1 MAVERVGAAEAAD
14 VLARAFLDDPVLTY
28 LVRPREVRLVLGA
41 LCLDGIA
48 EGIRADG
55 RLVAA
60 SVWLPPG
67 RHSSPLRQL
76 PSWGRLAVRNPPAV
90 PRLLRAGRTLDALHP
105 QEPHWFLSLLGV
117 LPELQG
123 AGLGSALVAPGLERA
138 AGEVVH
144 LDTGRPENVP
154 WYRRF
159 GFDLAAEVRAVP
171 GAPPSWAMRAQ
182 PSALTR
188 L

>member
-14 VLARAFLDDPVLTY
+14 VLAHAFFDDPVLTY

-41 LCLDGIA
+41 LSLEGIA
-48 EGIRADG
+48 EGIRAGG

-67 RHSSPLRQL
+67 AHPSVTRQL
-76 PSWGRLAVRNPPAV
+76 PAWARLAARNPQAV
-90 PRLLRAGRTLDALHP
+90 RRLLRAGRTLDALHP
-105 QEPHWFLSLLGV
+105 DEPHWFLSLLGV

-123 AGLGSALVAPGLERA
+123 TGLGSALVQPGLERA

-159 GFDLAAEVRAVP
+159 GFEVTAEVHAVP
-171 GAPPSWAMRAQ
+171 GAPPSWGMQR
-182 PSALTR
+182 PP
-188 L
+188 

>member
-1 MAVERVGAAEAAD
+1 VIEPVGAAEAAD
-14 VLARAFLDDPVLTY
+14 VLARAFADDPVLTY

-41 LCLDGIA
+41 LCLEGFA
-48 EGIRADG
+48 EGVRVDG

-60 SVWLPPG
+60 SVWRPPG
-67 RHSSPLRQL
+67 EHGSPLRQV
-76 PSWGRLAVRNPPAV
+76 PAWARLAVRHPAAV

-105 QEPHWFLSLLGV
+105 EEPHWFLSLLGV

-123 AGLGSALVAPGLERA
+123 TGLGSALLRPGLERA
-138 AGEVVH
+138 EGELVH

-159 GFDLAAEVRAVP
+159 GFEVTEKIHAVP
-171 GAPPSWAMRAQ
+171 GAPPSWGMWRK
-182 PSALTR
+182 PP
-188 L
+188 

>member
-1 MAVERVGAAEAAD
+1 MVERVGAAEAAD
-14 VLARAFLDDPVLTY
+14 VLARAFFDDPVLTY

-67 RHSSPLRQL
+67 EHSSSLRQL
-76 PSWGRLAVRNPPAV
+76 PAWARLAVRNPRAL

-105 QEPHWFLSLLGV
+105 DEPHWFLSLLGV

-123 AGLGSALVAPGLERA
+123 TGLGSALVGPGLARA
-138 AGEVVH
+138 DGHLVH

-159 GFDLAAEVRAVP
+159 GFEVTDEVHAVP
-171 GAPPSWAMRAQ
+171 GAPPSWGMKAGG
-182 PSALTR
+182 
-188 L
+188 